1 MTIEHLPAFRF
12 VLGALLAVLPFVVQ
26 ADDTPHPS
34 VQNDPGAAVRQE
46 VESWRQERLKGL
58 KNENGWLTLVGLF
71 WLDEGENRF
80 GSDPGGKVV
89 LPQGKAPAVAGTLVR
104 HGDAVTVRV
113 APGAKVAHDGQPVT
127 ELALQS
133 DAKGKPVVLEMGT
146 LSFFVIQ
153 RGDRIGVRVRDKE
166 SQTLASFQGL
176 EYFPVDSAWRV
187 EARFEPYKP
196 QKSFPVPNIL
206 GMVEDTPSP
215 GAVVFERGGKTYRLD
230 AFEESDKGDLFLVFG
245 DQTNGHE
252 TYGAGRFLVTEVPK
266 DGKVVVDFNKSYN
279 PPCAFTAFA
288 TCPLPLPQNR
298 LPLRVEAGEKTY
310 AGGHH

>member
-1 MTIEHLPAFRF
+1 MTIGRFPAPRLL
-12 VLGALLAVLPFVVQ
+12 LGALLMLGPGLPCAVR
-26 ADDTPHPS
+26 ADDTAPS
-34 VQNDPGAAVRQE
+34 KDPGVALRQD
-46 VESWRQERLKGL
+46 VDSWRQERLTGL

-113 APGAKVAHDGQPVT
+113 APGAKVVHDGQPVT

-133 DAKGKPVVLEMGT
+133 DAKGKPTMLEMGT

-153 RGDRIGVRVRDKE
+153 RGDRVGVRVKDKE
-166 SQTLASFQGL
+166 SPTLASFRGL
-176 EYFPVDSAWRV
+176 DYFPVDPSWRV

-196 QKSFPVPNIL
+196 AKSFPVPNIL

-215 GAVVFERGGKTYRLD
+215 GAVVFERDGKTYRLD

-245 DQTNGHE
+245 DPTNGHE